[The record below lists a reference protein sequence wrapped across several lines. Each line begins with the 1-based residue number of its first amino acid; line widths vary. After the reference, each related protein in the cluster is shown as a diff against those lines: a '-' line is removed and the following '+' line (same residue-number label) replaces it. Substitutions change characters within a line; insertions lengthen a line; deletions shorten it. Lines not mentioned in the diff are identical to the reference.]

1 MQLLGRLMKVERS
14 SKNAIGRELTKIH
27 VAPIDRYCRSFQS
40 KIIVRHDHISELRW
54 NPNAVTNMEMSQS
67 EQAVSGVL
75 RQPLPSI
82 KHQPRFSKATIIL
95 FTPATSLPEVAE
107 KQNCALTIR
116 RTKAIRVSTLNEPEA
131 RLWKVSAQQGSLG
144 AAIIEPFVLAVFLL
158 TALLLM
164 AGCFVELYQ
173 LLQTDALGH
182 VARKALQG

>member
-1 MQLLGRLMKVERS
+1 
-14 SKNAIGRELTKIH
+14 
-27 VAPIDRYCRSFQS
+27 
-40 KIIVRHDHISELRW
+40 
-54 NPNAVTNMEMSQS
+54 MEMSQS

-82 KHQPRFSKATIIL
+82 KHQPRLSM
-95 FTPATSLPEVAE
+95 PTSLSEAAE
-107 KQNCALTIR
+107 KQNCASTIR
-116 RTKAIRVSTLNEPEA
+116 RTKAIRVSSLNEPEA

-144 AAIIEPFVLAVFLL
+144 AAIIELFVLAVFLL
-158 TALLLM
+158 TALLLI

>member
-1 MQLLGRLMKVERS
+1 
-14 SKNAIGRELTKIH
+14 
-27 VAPIDRYCRSFQS
+27 
-40 KIIVRHDHISELRW
+40 
-54 NPNAVTNMEMSQS
+54 MEMYQS

-82 KHQPRFSKATIIL
+82 KHQPRLSMPAKIIL
-95 FTPATSLPEVAE
+95 FTPATSLSEAAE
-107 KQNCALTIR
+107 KQNCAPTIR
-116 RTKAIRVSTLNEPEA
+116 RTKAIRVSSLNEPEA

-144 AAIIEPFVLAVFLL
+144 AAIIELFVLAVFLL
-158 TALLLM
+158 VALLLI